1 MASGRMIR
9 SQISLSPQVNDLCL
23 KGALLFTWL
32 IPHVDDYGRVNA
44 DPRRIKAKIVPM
56 RDDIPS
62 SEILL
67 LLKEMESKN
76 LIVLYTIEDEIYLQL
91 TKFEKHQSGLHKRT
105 ESKIPP
111 PEAALN
117 LDSWKFREIPGNSYP
132 TRTGTRTGTEL
143 EQEENLKTNT
153 SPSAPDLVQEIFE
166 HWQKTM
172 GKEKS
177 SLDKNRISKIKN
189 AMNLGYTVGQLKDA
203 IVGCSL
209 SEWNMG
215 KNPSNKKY
223 NSLDLIFRNS
233 DKIES
238 YLEVYERS
246 HGGVVETYC
255 DPATLF
261 GGY

>member
-1 MASGRMIR
+1 MASGRMLR

-23 KGALLFTWL
+23 KGALLFTWI
-32 IPHVDDYGRVNA
+32 IPHVDDFGRLNA

-62 SEILL
+62 NEILSL
-67 LLKEMESKN
+67 LEEMQSKN

-91 TKFEKHQSGLHKRT
+91 SKFEKHQSGLHKRT

-117 LDSWKFREIPGNSYP
+117 LDSGKFREIPGNSYP
-132 TRTGTRTGTEL
+132 TRTGTEL

-172 GKEKS
+172 GKQKS
-177 SLDKNRISKIKN
+177 ELDKNRITKIKN
-189 AMNLGYTVGQLKDA
+189 AMKLGYTVGQLKDA

-209 SEWNMG
+209 DEWNMG

-233 DKIES
+233 DKIDS
-238 YLEVYERS
+238 FLEVYERS
-246 HGGVVETYC
+246 RGGVVETYS

-261 GGY
+261 GGF